1 MAATTVTDAGGVR
14 IITEVIPASDPR
26 MAQLAPSPRPPA
38 PTVSFQVRGFRR
50 AQPKV
55 LGTIHIFTGIIHI
68 CFGIILTA
76 SEHRKPSLPVA
87 SGVLFWLG
95 FLLLVSGSLLVESEK
110 RDSILLVKT
119 CCVFNAGVILS
130 TLVATVVHTMAITR
144 ASPGCERS
152 MGFQPRPEWCFHSEN
167 KLLSNGMDS
176 LLAVF
181 ILLEFCVAVAVLA
194 FGYHAV
200 KQHSYARMVR

>member
-26 MAQLAPSPRPPA
+26 VAQLASSSRLAAPP
-38 PTVSFQVRGFRR
+38 VSFQVRGFRR

-55 LGTIHIFTGIIHI
+55 LGTIHIFTGIVHI

-76 SEHRKPSLPVA
+76 SVHRKPPLPVA
-87 SGVLFWLG
+87 SGVLLWLG
-95 FLLLVSGSLLVESEK
+95 
-110 RDSILLVKT
+110 LLVKT

-130 TLVATVVHTMAITR
+130 TLVAALLHSTAITQ
-144 ASPGCERS
+144 ASPDCELS
-152 MGFQPRPEWCFHSEN
+152 TGIQLRPEWCFHSES

-176 LLAVF
+176 LLVVF

-200 KQHSYARMVR
+200 KQRSYTPMVM